1 MMAPSYHPPPDLR
14 ASSLFKWHADFFH
27 HIFFIWVGGVC
38 HFWNSSSRF
47 IVLQWYGTDGGR
59 MVQFG
64 YRRMGWWN
72 RRYARHSQSVRFG
85 TTQVIDQSKKPKL
98 KIIPEIA
105 QHVLVVIN
113 RDLGLLICKPTV
125 TPLSMPWN
133 CSVWPTTTRS
143 VQSTEPYPTSGPTP
157 WTMDSSR

>member
-1 MMAPSYHPPPDLR
+1 MIYEPHLYSNDMQIFS
-14 ASSLFKWHADFFH
+14 
-27 HIFFIWVGGVC
+27 IFFYSSGRCGS
-38 HFWNSSSRF
+38 FFEFLSSSF

-72 RRYARHSQSVRFG
+72 RRYARHSQSIRFG
-85 TTQVIDQSKKPKL
+85 TTQVIDQSKKL
-98 KIIPEIA
+98 KMKILLEIA

-125 TPLSMPWN
+125 TPLLMPWN
-133 CSVWPTTTRS
+133 CSVWLTTTRS
-143 VQSTEPYPTSGPTP
+143 VRSTEPYPTSGPTL
-157 WTMDSSR
+157 WTTGSSR